1 MILGKNFFHLPG
13 RLGRLRHYAKH
24 TDEYTFEEK
33 YAHI

>member
-1 MILGKNFFHLPG
+1 MMVLKNWWVAPG
-13 RLGRLRHYAKH
+13 AYIKLCHYAKH